1 MLTKRHVV
9 GAGYDPQCPSLLLQR
24 LEVYHDLDAGVVYP
38 YGIGPV
44 GVPLEE
50 VPLSETA
57 LVAFRP
63 SPDKARTQ

>member
-38 YGIGPV
+38 LWYRAGRSATG
-44 GVPLEE
+44 GG
-50 VPLSETA
+50 S
-57 LVAFRP
+57 
-63 SPDKARTQ
+63 SQ